1 MKIVMFS
8 FSLLILLCMAMI
20 LCNAIIKDS
29 PMHMAKIVLTSM
41 MFVLSVVLT
50 AITYMELREK
60 C

>member
-1 MKIVMFS
+1 
-8 FSLLILLCMAMI
+8 
-20 LCNAIIKDS
+20 
-29 PMHMAKIVLTSM
+29 MHMAKIVLTSM